1 MFTFKYYDDFEAI
14 RTAQKEIRR
23 EAGGSHFDFE
33 QLGAG
38 RWRDKVIQ
46 RGISFALR
54 VSRAVWPIVRIG
66 RFAAISRAADVTD
79 VLGRPDTFQV
89 VYGLEMIEL
98 AGGEN
103 FVLGIDAVDLH
114 KAQDS
119 IISKVM
125 PREDAARF
133 AKSSRRFAH
142 ALLDASGGRIDV
154 MKDLITRVASETCIE
169 YFGLRVD
176 DPDSFAEWTMSISS
190 LIFADPTGKPATR
203 RLALEGAARV
213 RAVIDRSIAII
224 ESQQASAPPKPP
236 ETLLE
241 RLLDEGHRNPDLTKA
256 KIKAIL
262 VGVLTGLIPTNTLA
276 AGKIL
281 EELLRRPD
289 ALKKAIEAAR
299 CSEDV
304 DEKENGAANPHRG
317 ELERILFEAARLNP
331 ALAPGQWRYAR
342 KDAMI
347 GTTPIAKGTVLL
359 VSTMSGLRDKTAVPR
374 PDEFDPTREPA
385 GIGMMFGEGLHECL
399 GIHLAMAQITAIFQ
413 VLLAQDELRV
423 ARDRCGKIQWI
434 GPFPR
439 RLDMEFEPKARIAT
453 QAMLTICGP
462 LRSDS
467 SKDDVRQLIEDLE
480 RKGELKKSL
489 DATGIVHFA
498 SLSVIEAGDDK
509 ESKPYLLLELNVDGT
524 RDAAIQT
531 VAAHTQDQ
539 LGKIFDH
546 TPPDGSTLA
555 EKFATYALDLE
566 TRPWGATGLNFNG
579 TPEFAVDDIEMQD
592 RLAKFAR
599 KALDFYIGLKFGIG
613 SRALPTV
620 RFIRG
625 LIRQDQSC
633 LDVTEDEAAKAKIKL
648 LMTEGKQFSDDLI
661 IPSRRQLQIAE
672 WTERTNEEAL
682 MHFLKSWDF
691 WKLAIPFVL
700 VAVFMFFGIYLYLG
714 DQPYVWRIPLSL
726 AGGIA
731 TAANLLLLLAS
742 AYLLMLYLHERSD
755 VPDNRDPKLSDIRTV
770 AARENLP
777 GYAHNHFMAVTQLK
791 PGWFRKTTLALA
803 LWGIKQLVTH
813 AYRPGFVLNMGTI
826 HYAKWFRLPKQDKL
840 IFLANYDGSWESY
853 LEDFI
858 MKAHAGQTA
867 AWSNGVGFPR
877 TRLLIYEGAQDGDR
891 FKRWVRRQQV
901 PAQFWYSRF
910 PKLTTDEIRNNAV
923 IHGGLARAHTDTAA
937 MNWLDCFGSMQR
949 PDHAIETDEIQSL
962 MFRGFKRSPCAA
974 YALVKLPDDAAGRAN
989 WLEELLPGKIRRDG
1003 SREDHVELKSDK
1015 PGPTPTQVTFG
1026 DYPTRLNERLR
1037 NLVTFVAFSA
1047 SGLKKLGLP
1056 SDDDGGLCSF
1066 ASAFNIGMANRGR
1079 ILGDRQDPNEPE
1091 WRWSDAGRVDEAGN
1105 VTSDVEVADAI
1116 LMVFGEQLMQCTEA
1130 VAAHRK
1136 VIEDAG
1142 GSIIDEVHS
1151 EPIKINKPEDLDG
1164 FVFQEHFGFR
1174 DGISQPVI
1182 RGTHRLVQVA
1192 PPERDIVE
1200 PGEFILGYRNN
1211 QGYYP
1216 LAISVSAETDFN
1228 DRLPDVI
1235 AESPSRFPTFRAA
1248 HNGSRDFGR
1257 NGTFL
1262 VVRQIQQH
1270 VDKFKDFTKKAAE
1283 PLQARVA
1290 DPEEWVAARMMG
1302 RWRNGVPLALR
1313 PTSDTGEDNPNANAE
1328 PTDLRLSDVPV
1339 TNGESECTRSSESR
1353 ATNAKSECTRVKDPG
1368 KDPALK
1374 DINDFAYAQDDP
1386 QGLRCPL
1393 GAHIR
1398 RANPR
1403 DGLRPGDDLQQ
1414 AITNRH
1420 RLLRRGRIYEI
1431 PGQEAEKG
1439 MMFTC
1444 LCADLERQFEF
1455 VQQTWIGSSSFHG
1468 LTGEVDPIIG
1478 SPDPKKGGVF
1488 TIPTPSGP
1496 ITLDGLQNFVTVRA
1510 GGYFF
1515 MPSYSSLLY
1524 LLDRNRSEAGRRT
1537 RRSMA
1542 H

>member
-1 MFTFKYYDDFEAI
+1 MFTFKYYDDFAAI
-14 RTAQKEIRR
+14 RKAQKEIKR

-38 RWRDKVIQ
+38 GWRDKLTQ
-46 RGISFALR
+46 RFISFALR
-54 VSRAVWPIVRIG
+54 VSRAWWPIVRIG

-114 KAQDS
+114 DAQDS
-119 IISKVM
+119 IIGKVM
-125 PREDAARF
+125 PRADAARF
-133 AKSSRRFAH
+133 AESSRKFAR

-190 LIFADPTGKPATR
+190 LIFADPSGKPAAR

-224 ESQQASAPPKPP
+224 ESQPASAPPKPP

-241 RLLDEGHRNPDLTKA
+241 RLLDEGRRNPDLSKA

-289 ALKKAIEAAR
+289 ALKKATEAAR
-299 CSEDV
+299 CAEDV
-304 DEKENGAANPHRG
+304 DEKDNGAANPHRD
-317 ELERILFEAARLNP
+317 ELQRILFEAARLNP
-331 ALAPGQWRYAR
+331 ALAPGQFRYAR
-342 KDAMI
+342 KDAVI

-359 VSTMSGLRDKTAVPR
+359 VSTMSGLRDKRAVPR

-413 VLLAQDELRV
+413 VLLAQEDLRV
-423 ARDRCGKIQWI
+423 ARDRCGKIHWI

-439 RLDMEFEPKARIAT
+439 RLDMEFASKARIAT
-453 QAMLTICGP
+453 QEMLTICAP
-462 LRSDS
+462 LRPDS
-467 SKDDVRQLIEDLE
+467 SKQDVRELIEDLE
-480 RKGELKKSL
+480 RKKELQQSL

-498 SLSVIEAGDDK
+498 SLSVIEAGDDTD
-509 ESKPYLLLELNVDGT
+509 SKPYLLLELNVDGA
-524 RDAAIQT
+524 RDVAIRT
-531 VAAHTQDQ
+531 VAAHTQDH
-539 LGKIFDH
+539 LGKIFNH

-555 EKFATYALDLE
+555 EKFATYALDLQ

-633 LDVTEDEAAKAKIKL
+633 LDVTEDPSAKAQITL
-648 LMTEGKQFSDDLI
+648 LMEEGKQFSDDLI

-672 WTERTNEEAL
+672 WTERTSEEAL

-691 WKLAIPFVL
+691 WKLTIPFFVVTL
-700 VAVFMFFGIYLYLG
+700 FVGVGIYLYLAADPWLVKPG
-714 DQPYVWRIPLSL
+714 QVLLSFT
-726 AGGIA
+726 GGLT

-742 AYLLMLYLHERSD
+742 AYLLILYLHERSD
-755 VPDNRDPKLSDIRTV
+755 VPDDRDPKLSDIRTA

-791 PGWFRKTTLALA
+791 RGWFRKTTLALA

-937 MNWLDCFGSMQR
+937 MSWLDCFGSMQR

-974 YALVKLPDDAAGRAN
+974 YALVKLPEDAAGRAN

-1026 DYPTRLNERLR
+1026 DYPIRLNERLR
-1037 NLVTFVAFSA
+1037 DRVTFVAFSA

-1056 SDDDGGLCSF
+1056 SDEDGGLCSF
-1066 ASAFNIGMANRGR
+1066 ASAFSIGMANRAR
-1079 ILGDRQDPNEPE
+1079 ILGDRHDTNEPK
-1091 WRWSDAGRVDEAGN
+1091 WRWSDAARVDEAGN
-1105 VTSDVEVADAI
+1105 ETNDVEVADAV
-1116 LMVFGEQLMQCTEA
+1116 LMVFDERLKSCRDA
-1130 VAAHRK
+1130 VNAHRK

-1151 EPIKINKPEDLDG
+1151 EPIKETDDLDA
-1164 FVFQEHFGFR
+1164 FVFREHFGFR

-1248 HNGSRDFGR
+1248 DNGARDFGR

-1270 VDKFKDFTKKAAE
+1270 VDKFNDFTKKAAE
-1283 PLQARVA
+1283 PLEARVPK
-1290 DPEEWVAARMMG
+1290 PEEWVAARMMG
-1302 RWRNGVPLALR
+1302 RWRNGAPLALR
-1313 PTSDTGEDNPNANAE
+1313 PTSDPGEG
-1328 PTDLRLSDVPV
+1328 L
-1339 TNGESECTRSSESR
+1339 
-1353 ATNAKSECTRVKDPG
+1353 ATADML
-1368 KDPALK
+1368 A
-1374 DINDFAYAQDDP
+1374 NDFAYAQDDP

-1496 ITLDGLQNFVTVRA
+1496 ITLDGLQSFVTVRA